1 MGADESLADQV
12 VNAYAMSEAFKY
24 VEKNAT
30 VRQVRYEM
38 RRRGIEWF
46 RAAEE
51 LEKADDGEAVIELLG
66 NVTNGMYVIGG
77 GDEPWWMVLK
87 VMEQGGQSSLML
99 DPNDGRGPQYRNFHG
114 RTSPVVV
121 KA

>member
-1 MGADESLADQV
+1 MAGDEESADQV
-12 VNAYAMSEAFKY
+12 VNAYAMSEGFKAL
-24 VEKNAT
+24 EKKAT

-51 LEKADDGEAVIELLG
+51 LEKDDENEATIELLG
-66 NVTNGMYVIGG
+66 NVTNGMYVLGG
-77 GDEPWWMVLK
+77 GEEPWWMVLQ
-87 VMEQGGQSSLML
+87 VMERGGQSSLML
-99 DPNDGRGPQYRNFHG
+99 DPMDGRGPQYRNFHG

-121 KA
+121 KR